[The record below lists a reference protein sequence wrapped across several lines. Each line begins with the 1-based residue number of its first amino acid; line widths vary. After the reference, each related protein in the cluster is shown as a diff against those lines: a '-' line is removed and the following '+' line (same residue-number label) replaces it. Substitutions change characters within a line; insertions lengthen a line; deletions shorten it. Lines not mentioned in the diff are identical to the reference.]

1 MKKIRL
7 PEWKDVEGSKRIS
20 QQTMLKSITS
30 LTQALVEL
38 ITNVDDAYERLN
50 QPNKKYRGNCAIFYD
65 RGGETRPTKVN
76 VSDRAAGMD
85 SEKLYSVLKKHGD
98 KIKSEGASRGF
109 FARGLIDTSSIA
121 DVFIQT
127 IKNKK
132 ITTAQIKNQT
142 MQYKILDK
150 DIPINKMNKMLAKN
164 VEGFDFYKEK
174 KLRDGT
180 DIILKIPPKIIN
192 IPQVKSLVNNLKT
205 QYQLRNILSEEKN
218 SEFKNTLDLNLFDK
232 KRKIFYNFFSS
243 QG

>member
-65 RGGETRPTKVN
+65 RGGETRPTTVK

-109 FARGLIDTSSIA
+109 LQE
-121 DVFIQT
+121 V
-127 IKNKK
+127 
-132 ITTAQIKNQT
+132 
-142 MQYKILDK
+142 
-150 DIPINKMNKMLAKN
+150 
-164 VEGFDFYKEK
+164 
-174 KLRDGT
+174 
-180 DIILKIPPKIIN
+180 
-192 IPQVKSLVNNLKT
+192 
-205 QYQLRNILSEEKN
+205 
-218 SEFKNTLDLNLFDK
+218 
-232 KRKIFYNFFSS
+232 
-243 QG
+243 